1 MTVLK
6 KHFTDYQLGTLSI
19 LFASTLWGT
28 TGTAASLAPDVSALA
43 IGAFSMGIGGFM
55 QACLSAKSLKRDFR
69 KVVHK
74 KKTLLVSIIAL
85 ATYPLAFYSSMR
97 FAGVAIG
104 TVISISTAPF
114 FSALLE
120 CLFSRNQ
127 TITKRWMMSFAIG
140 VIGITLLLA
149 SESSA
154 NSLFDHDMKHWGVL
168 LGLLAGLTY
177 AIYSW
182 GVKAM
187 IDHGI
192 ESQTA
197 MGSVFGI
204 GGVLLLPTLFITGD
218 NLFASST
225 NTTVMLYMALIPMG
239 LGYVAFGFGLRFV
252 TASGASILTLF
263 EPVIAAALA
272 VAIVGEEISFI
283 GWVGITLTLVCLFL
297 QSKN

>member
-1 MTVLK
+1 MLK

-55 QACLSAKSLKRDFR
+55 QACLSAKSLKRGFR

-104 TVISISTAPF
+104 TVVSISTAPF

-154 NSLFDHDMKHWGVL
+154 NSLFDQDMKHWGVL

-297 QSKN
+297 QSKS

>member
-297 QSKN
+297 QSKS

>member
-74 KKTLLVSIIAL
+74 KKTLLISIIAL

-154 NSLFDHDMKHWGVL
+154 NSLFDQDMKHWGVL

-297 QSKN
+297 QSKS

>member
-1 MTVLK
+1 MLK

-104 TVISISTAPF
+104 TVVSISTAPF

-154 NSLFDHDMKHWGVL
+154 NSLFDQDMKHWGVL

-204 GGVLLLPTLFITGD
+204 GGVLLLPTLFIKGD

-297 QSKN
+297 QSKS

>member
-1 MTVLK
+1 
-6 KHFTDYQLGTLSI
+6 
-19 LFASTLWGT
+19 
-28 TGTAASLAPDVSALA
+28 
-43 IGAFSMGIGGFM
+43 MGIGGFM

-104 TVISISTAPF
+104 TVVSISTAPF

-263 EPVIAAALA
+263 EPIIAAALA
-272 VAIVGEEISFI
+272 VVIVGEEISFI

>member
-74 KKTLLVSIIAL
+74 KKTLLISIIAL

-127 TITKRWMMSFAIG
+127 TITKLWMMSFAIG

-154 NSLFDHDMKHWGVL
+154 NSLFDQDMKHWGVL

-297 QSKN
+297 QSKS

>member
-104 TVISISTAPF
+104 TVVSISTAPF

-263 EPVIAAALA
+263 EPIIAAALA
-272 VAIVGEEISFI
+272 VVIVGEEISFI

>member
-55 QACLSAKSLKRDFR
+55 QACLSAKSLRRDFR

-74 KKTLLVSIIAL
+74 KKTLLISIIAL

-225 NTTVMLYMALIPMG
+225 NTAVMLYMALIPMG

-297 QSKN
+297 QSKS

>member
-74 KKTLLVSIIAL
+74 KKTLLISIIAL

-154 NSLFDHDMKHWGVL
+154 NSLFDQDMKHWGVL

-283 GWVGITLTLVCLFL
+283 GWVGIALTLVCLFL
-297 QSKN
+297 QSKS

>member
-1 MTVLK
+1 MLK

-69 KVVHK
+69 KVVDK
-74 KKTLLVSIIAL
+74 KKTLLISIIAL

-154 NSLFDHDMKHWGVL
+154 NSLFDQDMKHWGVL

-225 NTTVMLYMALIPMG
+225 NTAVMLYMALIPMG

-297 QSKN
+297 QSKS

>member
-1 MTVLK
+1 MLK

-74 KKTLLVSIIAL
+74 KKTLLISIIAL

-182 GVKAM
+182 GVKTM

-297 QSKN
+297 QSKS

>member
-55 QACLSAKSLKRDFR
+55 QACLSAKSLKRGFR

-104 TVISISTAPF
+104 TVVSISTAPF

-154 NSLFDHDMKHWGVL
+154 NSLFDQDMKHWGVL

-297 QSKN
+297 QSKS

>member
-1 MTVLK
+1 MLK

-104 TVISISTAPF
+104 TVVSISTAPF

-263 EPVIAAALA
+263 EPIIAAALA
-272 VAIVGEEISFI
+272 VVIVGEEISFI

-297 QSKN
+297 QSKS

>member
-1 MTVLK
+1 MLK

-120 CLFSRNQ
+120 CLFSRNK
-127 TITKRWMMSFAIG
+127 TITKRWVMSFAIG

-297 QSKN
+297 QSKS

>member
-127 TITKRWMMSFAIG
+127 TITKRWVMSFAIG

-297 QSKN
+297 QSKS

>member
-1 MTVLK
+1 MLK

-74 KKTLLVSIIAL
+74 KKTLLISIIAL

-154 NSLFDHDMKHWGVL
+154 NSLFDQDMKHWGVL

-177 AIYSW
+177 AIYTW

-297 QSKN
+297 QSKS

>member
-1 MTVLK
+1 MLK

-104 TVISISTAPF
+104 TVVSISTAPF

-182 GVKAM
+182 GVKVM

-263 EPVIAAALA
+263 EPIIAAALA
-272 VAIVGEEISFI
+272 VVIVGEEISFI

>member
-55 QACLSAKSLKRDFR
+55 QACMSAKSLKRDFR

-85 ATYPLAFYSSMR
+85 ATYPLAFYSSIR

-140 VIGITLLLA
+140 VTGITLLLA

-297 QSKN
+297 QSKS

>member
-69 KVVHK
+69 KVAHK

-104 TVISISTAPF
+104 TVVSISTAPF

-154 NSLFDHDMKHWGVL
+154 NSLFDQDMKHWGVL
-168 LGLLAGLTY
+168 LGLFAGLTY

-297 QSKN
+297 QSKS

>member
-1 MTVLK
+1 MLK

-74 KKTLLVSIIAL
+74 KKTLLISIIAL

-154 NSLFDHDMKHWGVL
+154 NSLFDQDMKHWGVL

-225 NTTVMLYMALIPMG
+225 NTAVMLYMALIPMG

-263 EPVIAAALA
+263 EPVIAAALT

-297 QSKN
+297 QSKS

>member
-1 MTVLK
+1 MLK

-104 TVISISTAPF
+104 TVVSISTAPF

-154 NSLFDHDMKHWGVL
+154 NSLFDQDMKHWGVL

-225 NTTVMLYMALIPMG
+225 NTTVMLYMALIPIG

-283 GWVGITLTLVCLFL
+283 GWVGIALTLVCLFL
-297 QSKN
+297 QSKS

>member
-69 KVVHK
+69 KVAHK

-104 TVISISTAPF
+104 TVVSISTAPF

-120 CLFSRNQ
+120 CLFSRNK

-154 NSLFDHDMKHWGVL
+154 NSLFDQDMKHWGVL
-168 LGLLAGLTY
+168 LGLFAGLTY

-297 QSKN
+297 QSKS

>member
-1 MTVLK
+1 MLK

-55 QACLSAKSLKRDFR
+55 QACLSVKSLKRDFR

-272 VAIVGEEISFI
+272 VAIVGEEISLI

>member
-1 MTVLK
+1 MLK

-28 TGTAASLAPDVSALA
+28 TGTAASLAPEVSALA

-74 KKTLLVSIIAL
+74 KKTLLISIIAL

-154 NSLFDHDMKHWGVL
+154 NSLFDQDMKHWGVL

-225 NTTVMLYMALIPMG
+225 NTAVMLYMALIPMG

-297 QSKN
+297 QSKS

>member
-19 LFASTLWGT
+19 FFASTLWGT

-74 KKTLLVSIIAL
+74 KKTLLISIIAL

-154 NSLFDHDMKHWGVL
+154 NSLFDQDMKHWGVL
-168 LGLLAGLTY
+168 LGLLGGLTY

-297 QSKN
+297 QSKS

>member
-1 MTVLK
+1 MLK

-225 NTTVMLYMALIPMG
+225 NTAVMLYMALIPMG

-297 QSKN
+297 QSKS

>member
-104 TVISISTAPF
+104 TVVSISTAPF

-154 NSLFDHDMKHWGVL
+154 NSLFDQDMKHWGVL
-168 LGLLAGLTY
+168 LGLLTGLTY

-297 QSKN
+297 QSKS

>member
-1 MTVLK
+1 MLK

-97 FAGVAIG
+97 FAGVDIG
-104 TVISISTAPF
+104 TVVSISTAPF

-154 NSLFDHDMKHWGVL
+154 NSLFDQDMKHWGVL

-182 GVKAM
+182 GVKTM

-204 GGVLLLPTLFITGD
+204 CGVLLLPTLFITGD

-272 VAIVGEEISFI
+272 VALVGEGISFI

-297 QSKN
+297 QSKS

>member
-1 MTVLK
+1 MLK

-104 TVISISTAPF
+104 TVVSISTAPF

-154 NSLFDHDMKHWGVL
+154 NSLFDQDMKHWGVL

-272 VAIVGEEISFI
+272 VAIVGEEISLI

>member
-1 MTVLK
+1 MLK

-104 TVISISTAPF
+104 TVVSISTAPF

-225 NTTVMLYMALIPMG
+225 NTTVMLYMALIPIG

-297 QSKN
+297 QSKS

>member
-1 MTVLK
+1 MLK

-74 KKTLLVSIIAL
+74 KKTLLISIIAL

-154 NSLFDHDMKHWGVL
+154 NSLFDQDMKHWGVL

>member
-1 MTVLK
+1 MLK

-69 KVVHK
+69 KVAHK

-104 TVISISTAPF
+104 TVVSISTAPF

-283 GWVGITLTLVCLFL
+283 GWVGIALTLVCLFL
-297 QSKN
+297 QSKS

>member
-104 TVISISTAPF
+104 TVVSISTAPF

-154 NSLFDHDMKHWGVL
+154 NSLFDQDMKHWGVL

-272 VAIVGEEISFI
+272 VAIVGGEISFI

-297 QSKN
+297 QSKS

>member
-1 MTVLK
+1 MGN
-6 KHFTDYQLGTLSI
+6 D
-19 LFASTLWGT
+19 
-28 TGTAASLAPDVSALA
+28 GTAASLAPDVSALA

-104 TVISISTAPF
+104 TVVSISTAPF

-154 NSLFDHDMKHWGVL
+154 NSLFDQDMKHWGVL

-297 QSKN
+297 QSKS

>member
-69 KVVHK
+69 KVAHK

-104 TVISISTAPF
+104 TVVSISTAPF

-154 NSLFDHDMKHWGVL
+154 NSLFDQDMKHWGVL
-168 LGLLAGLTY
+168 LGLFAGLTY

>member
-1 MTVLK
+1 MLK

-74 KKTLLVSIIAL
+74 KKTLLISIIAL
-85 ATYPLAFYSSMR
+85 ATYPQAFYSSMR
-97 FAGVAIG
+97 FTGVAIG

-154 NSLFDHDMKHWGVL
+154 NSLFDQDMKHWGVL

-225 NTTVMLYMALIPMG
+225 NTAVMLYMALIPMG

-297 QSKN
+297 QSKS

>member
-104 TVISISTAPF
+104 TVVSISTAPF

-154 NSLFDHDMKHWGVL
+154 NSLFDQDMKHWGVL

-263 EPVIAAALA
+263 EPIIAAALA

-297 QSKN
+297 QSKS

>member
-74 KKTLLVSIIAL
+74 KKTLLISIIAL

-127 TITKRWMMSFAIG
+127 TITKRWVMSFAIG

-297 QSKN
+297 QSKS

>member
-1 MTVLK
+1 MLK

-104 TVISISTAPF
+104 TVVSISTAPF

-154 NSLFDHDMKHWGVL
+154 NSLFDQDMKHWGVL

-225 NTTVMLYMALIPMG
+225 NTTVMIYMALIPMG

-272 VAIVGEEISFI
+272 VAIVGEEISLI

>member
-1 MTVLK
+1 MLK

-74 KKTLLVSIIAL
+74 KKTLLISIIAF

-154 NSLFDHDMKHWGVL
+154 NSLFDQDMKHWGVL

-182 GVKAM
+182 GVKTM

-225 NTTVMLYMALIPMG
+225 NTAVMLYMALIPMG

-297 QSKN
+297 QSKS